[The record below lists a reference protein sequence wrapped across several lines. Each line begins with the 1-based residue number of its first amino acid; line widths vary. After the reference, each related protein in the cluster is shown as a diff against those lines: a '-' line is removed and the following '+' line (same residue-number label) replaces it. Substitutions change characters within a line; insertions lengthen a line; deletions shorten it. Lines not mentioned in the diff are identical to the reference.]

1 MRKKRF
7 LAAILL
13 GVSFCFVSGV
23 GYGEEIPPEVLEVI
37 SDRQRKMIEEAIKKE
52 AEPRSETRVYI
63 DQLKEGGVDIIK
75 MTETQLLQGTLDYIM
90 GNPQD
95 FLFIQWEW
103 DWIGLFHVNHELP
116 EYLIGKTEGKLVIR
130 VFDSRNVFAD
140 LSDVALLEQFKKKL
154 VRIYNCAP
162 GRFSE
167 MDRDVVAL
175 LYDYEG
181 TPLSYF
187 YEGEYRSFLGYLS
200 EGEYHLWE
208 E

>member
-1 MRKKRF
+1 MKNKKL
-7 LAAILL
+7 LAIILL
-13 GVSFCFVSGV
+13 SLSFCFVSGA
-23 GYGEEIPPEVLEVI
+23 GYGEEIPPEVLGEF
-37 SDRQRKMIEEAIKKE
+37 SDRNIKMLEEVKKKG
-52 AEPRSETRVYI
+52 AEPSKLREQI
-63 DQLKEGGVDIIK
+63 DKLKEGGVDIIK

-90 GNPQD
+90 WNPHD

-103 DWIGLFHVNHELP
+103 DWIGLFHVIHELP

-140 LSDVALLEQFKKKL
+140 ISDVALLEQFKKELK
-154 VRIYNCAP
+154 RIYNHAP
-162 GRFSE
+162 HRFSE

-187 YEGEYRSFLGYLS
+187 YGGEYRSSLGYLYQ
-200 EGEYHLWE
+200 GEYHLWE